1 MEEYLMRKRKL
12 LATLTVGL
20 GLTLTLAAC
29 GGKDKASSADG
40 AGDIK
45 GNTVALV
52 TDVGGIDDKSF
63 NQSAWEGLQA
73 WGKENNLKKG
83 KNGFDYLQSK
93 SDADYTTNLN

>member
-1 MEEYLMRKRKL
+1 MRKRKL

-45 GNTVALV
+45 GNTVLIYV
-52 TDVGGIDDKSF
+52 NGEHYKI
-63 NQSAWEGLQA
+63 NI
-73 WGKENNLKKG
+73 NNLIG
-83 KNGFDYLQSK
+83 TQL
-93 SDADYTTNLN
+93 